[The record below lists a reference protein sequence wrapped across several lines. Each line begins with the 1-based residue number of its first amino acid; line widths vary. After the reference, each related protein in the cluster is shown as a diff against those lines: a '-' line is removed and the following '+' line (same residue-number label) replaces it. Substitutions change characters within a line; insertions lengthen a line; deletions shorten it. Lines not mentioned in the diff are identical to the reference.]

1 MPNQEI
7 EFILARQLS
16 EFLSS
21 PIAIVDHDG
30 RMIYYNESAEFILGK
45 KFNESGEI
53 ESREWDERFYDENK
67 ENTVKMLDLP
77 FLKVLSGRTII
88 EGEYWIRSF
97 EEIEQKVRFIC
108 IPLVG
113 MAQRELGALVF
124 LNLLQR

>member
-16 EFLSS
+16 EYLSS
-21 PIAIVDHDG
+21 PIAIVDHNG

-53 ESREWDERFYDENK
+53 ESREWDERFYDESR
-67 ENTVKMLDLP
+67 TTMIKMLDLP
-77 FLKVLSGRTII
+77 FLKVLSGRAII
-88 EGEYWIRSF
+88 EGEYWMRSF
-97 EEIEQKVRFIC
+97 EEMDQKVRVIC

-113 MAQRELGALVF
+113 MAQRELGAIVF

>member
-53 ESREWDERFYDENK
+53 ESREWDERIYDENK
-67 ENTVKMLDLP
+67 TNIVKMLDLP

-88 EGEYWIRSF
+88 EGEYWMRSF